1 MQFGRPTIKFK
12 QNLRR
17 IREYNGYIKAELAA
31 KLGWSESKYSRIEDM
46 GENGC
51 AISID
56 DANSVGDFF
65 DIPTTFLFDEKH
77 AAMYGEAFLTNYEF
91 IEGYVQ
97 GKWTLNEVRHQIS
110 ELYQLMN
117 EEAYRRY
124 SLAVSYLQMIGNGNI
139 AGYKRLN
146 RVLEREEEFDLTN
159 QKSEMLKATAYSIDP

>member
-1 MQFGRPTIKFK
+1 
-12 QNLRR
+12 
-17 IREYNGYIKAELAA
+17 
-31 KLGWSESKYSRIEDM
+31 
-46 GENGC
+46 
-51 AISID
+51 
-56 DANSVGDFF
+56 
-65 DIPTTFLFDEKH
+65 
-77 AAMYGEAFLTNYEF
+77 MYGEAFLTNYEF

-124 SLAVSYLQMIGNGNI
+124 SLAVTYLQMIGNGNI